1 MFCGIK
7 ETNQQNQRS
16 QFTVDPL
23 KSVDFAFPRGSVVD
37 RFHESVVIGFP
48 LTGFFFFFFFFHKSK
63 SCTRGHPVFLS
74 DLVS

>member
-23 KSVDFAFPRGSVVD
+23 KSVDFAFPQGSVVD
-37 RFHESVVIGFP
+37 RFHESVVIGFL
-48 LTGFFFFFFFFHKSK
+48 LTIFFFFSIIKVMHM
-63 SCTRGHPVFLS
+63 LS
-74 DLVS
+74 PCISV